1 MLKKVE
7 LDKLEAH
14 WAVSS
19 IPEDVRRTCFDKL
32 RKKQVCDAV
41 GNCIEF
47 TDDLEENFSKTV
59 AKMAMA
65 YEIPAIENISS
76 FTNYADEYCDRELFI
91 SNSRVL

>member
-32 RKKQVCDAV
+32 RKNKYVML
-41 GNCIEF
+41 
-47 TDDLEENFSKTV
+47 LE
-59 AKMAMA
+59 
-65 YEIPAIENISS
+65 I
-76 FTNYADEYCDRELFI
+76 
-91 SNSRVL
+91 VLNLQMT